1 MQPAAS
7 EKSRKRTH
15 FGPTKTAILEATSS
29 RGHMPFNLWC
39 HFSPKLNRDVVLRG
53 DAEFLNFLWMEADTN
68 VANYVLEPDASIVEV
83 ADDVHKTQF
92 DAAVYLRT
100 GANQL
105 REVKSGDVV
114 PDENDVRAQHQE
126 EAQRIAA
133 NKAGFNYV
141 RIGASDLAQHR
152 QLINNSLRM
161 IPYIAAAQDLP
172 LLPFRNEVMLALQR
186 KGNCSIQ
193 EILNGTDPK
202 QAPLYLAALFLQIQ
216 SHPMRSDLDSQP
228 LTLRTRVWLP
238 EETS

>member
-1 MQPAAS
+1 MRPAAN
-7 EKSRKRTH
+7 EKSRGRSH
-15 FGPTKTAILEATSS
+15 FGPNKTAILEAASY
-29 RGHMPFNLWC
+29 RGHMPFNLWY
-39 HFSPKLNRDVVLRG
+39 HFSPKLNQDVVLRG

-68 VANYVLEPDASIVEV
+68 VTNYVLEPDASIVGV
-83 ADDVHKTQF
+83 GDDIHKTQF

-100 GANQL
+100 GPNQL

-133 NKAGFNYV
+133 DKAGFNYV
-141 RIGASDLAQHR
+141 RIGASDLKQHR

-161 IPYIAAAQDLP
+161 IPYIAAAQDLS

-186 KGNCSIQ
+186 EGNCSIQ
-193 EILNGTDPK
+193 EILGGADPK
-202 QAPLYLAALFLQIQ
+202 QVPLYLAALFLQIQ
-216 SHPMRSDLDSQP
+216 FYPMGSDLDSQP

-238 EETS
+238 EATA

>member
-1 MQPAAS
+1 MRSSAS
-7 EKSRKRTH
+7 EKSIKRSH

-29 RGHMPFNLWC
+29 RGHMPFNLWY

-53 DAEFLNFLWMEADTN
+53 DAEFLHFLWMEADTN
-68 VANYVLEPDASIVEV
+68 VTTYVLEPDASIVGVGE
-83 ADDVHKTQF
+83 DIHKTQF

-100 GANQL
+100 GTNQL

-114 PDENDVRAQHQE
+114 PNENDVRAQHQE

-133 NKAGFNYV
+133 DKAGFNYV
-141 RIGASDLAQHR
+141 RIGATDLKQHR

-172 LLPFRNEVMLALQR
+172 LLPFRNEVMLVLQR
-186 KGNCSIQ
+186 EGNCSIQ
-193 EILNGTDPK
+193 EILDGTDLRE
-202 QAPLYLAALFLQIQ
+202 APLYLAALFLQVQ
-216 SHPMRSDLDSQP
+216 SYPMGSDLDSHP

-238 EETS
+238 EATA